1 MMKALRKTPMKTT
14 MSRSEGSM
22 AAIDDEDD
30 ESKVE
35 RGDEA
40 REGPRSALGGWDRRA
55 EGL

>member
-1 MMKALRKTPMKTT
+1 MKALRKTPMKTT

>member
-1 MMKALRKTPMKTT
+1 MMKALKKMPMKTT

-30 ESKVE
+30 EGKVE

-40 REGPRSALGGWDRRA
+40 REGSRSASSG
-55 EGL
+55 